1 MILCYGQAQLGQS
14 VEAFARLRGTCM
26 KVAIL
31 DDDQDIRGAVSGLL
45 EQSGYSCTSF
55 DAGRA
60 MLRALHRDS
69 FDLFVVDW
77 NLPDLS
83 GLHVIEWIRNQLGA
97 QPPVLL
103 LTSRDTEEDT
113 VAALKAGA
121 DDFVTKPFQPAV
133 LMARVDALARRSAAG
148 QSQASESYG
157 EFRFDLATKVL
168 HQGRELIRLTP
179 KEFTLALLL
188 FRNLNRAVA
197 RSYILETIWG
207 MDPDLPTRTLDI
219 HVSKIRSKL
228 ALRAGSGYRLA
239 PVYGYGYRLEATRT

>member
-1 MILCYGQAQLGQS
+1 
-14 VEAFARLRGTCM
+14 M

-31 DDDQDIRGAVSGLL
+31 DDDPDIRGAVSGLL
-45 EQSGYSCTSF
+45 NTGGYSCTGFES
-55 DAGRA
+55 GRA
-60 MLRALHRDS
+60 LLRALHRDS

-83 GLHVIEWIRNQLGA
+83 GIHVIEWIRNQLGA

-148 QSQASESYG
+148 RSQSLEVYG
-157 EFRFDLATKVL
+157 EFRFDLATKAL
-168 HQGRELIRLTP
+168 RHAQELIRLTP

-219 HVSKIRSKL
+219 HASKIRSKL
-228 ALRAGSGYRLA
+228 GLRPGSGYRLT
-239 PVYGYGYRLEATRT
+239 PVYGYGYRLEATPA